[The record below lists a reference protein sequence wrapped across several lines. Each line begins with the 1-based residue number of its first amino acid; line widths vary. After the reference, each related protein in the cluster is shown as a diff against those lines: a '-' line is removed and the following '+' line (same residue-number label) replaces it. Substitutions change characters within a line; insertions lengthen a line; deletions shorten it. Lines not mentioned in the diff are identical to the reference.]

1 MTYYGR
7 WTYKDE
13 EAARQGAA
21 AAFIVHET
29 EPAAYG
35 WNVVRSSW
43 TGPQLYTD
51 AENNNMDE
59 TLVNGWLTNEA
70 AQQLMTS
77 AGKDLATL
85 TAAAKQ
91 KGFKAVPLGVKA
103 SISFDNKIE
112 RQASR
117 NVIGILP
124 GSRSEEHT
132 TELQSLMRISY
143 AVFC

>member
-1 MTYYGR
+1 
-7 WTYKDE
+7 
-13 EAARQGAA
+13 
-21 AAFIVHET
+21 
-29 EPAAYG
+29 
-35 WNVVRSSW
+35 
-43 TGPQLYTD
+43 
-51 AENNNMDE
+51 MDE

-124 GSRSEEHT
+124 GSERPDEYVIYTAHWDHLGIYEPVDGDIICNGALRPEERREGKACVSPCRSRWWPLHYIQKTEAVQSRT
-132 TELQSLMRISY
+132 T
-143 AVFC
+143 AT

>member
-1 MTYYGR
+1 
-7 WTYKDE
+7 
-13 EAARQGAA
+13 
-21 AAFIVHET
+21 
-29 EPAAYG
+29 
-35 WNVVRSSW
+35 
-43 TGPQLYTD
+43 
-51 AENNNMDE
+51 MDE

-124 GSRSEEHT
+124 GSERPDEYVIYRSEEHT
-132 TELQSLMRISY
+132 SELRSLMRISY
-143 AVFC
+143 AVFCLKTKKKITTTQH

>member
-1 MTYYGR
+1 
-7 WTYKDE
+7 
-13 EAARQGAA
+13 
-21 AAFIVHET
+21 
-29 EPAAYG
+29 
-35 WNVVRSSW
+35 
-43 TGPQLYTD
+43 
-51 AENNNMDE
+51 MDE

-124 GSRSEEHT
+124 GSERPDEYVIYTAHWDHLGIRSEERRVGKEWGST
-132 TELQSLMRISY
+132 LRTR
-143 AVFC
+143 

>member
-1 MTYYGR
+1 
-7 WTYKDE
+7 
-13 EAARQGAA
+13 
-21 AAFIVHET
+21 
-29 EPAAYG
+29 
-35 WNVVRSSW
+35 
-43 TGPQLYTD
+43 
-51 AENNNMDE
+51 MDE

-124 GSRSEEHT
+124 GSERPGEYVIYNAHWDHLGLCEPVDGDNICNEIGRAECREKGCQDEE
-132 TELQSLMRISY
+132 SCVVGGDI
-143 AVFC
+143 

>member
-7 WTYKDE
+7 WTYKYE

-91 KGFKAVPLGVKA
+91 KGFKAVPPGVKA
-103 SISFDNKIE
+103 STPFATNNESH
-112 RQASR
+112 ASS
-117 NVIGILP
+117 NVHGLLP
-124 GSRSEEHT
+124 RT
-132 TELQSLMRISY
+132 KRP
-143 AVFC
+143 